1 MTQSTNQ
8 TPVLSD
14 WERLPA
20 LSAQVGQLLKQRQQ
34 TICAAE
40 SCTGGLLLSS
50 LTDVSGSSAYV
61 LGGIVSYSNAVKE
74 QLLGVQSTTLLSYG
88 AVSEQTA
95 REMAL
100 GVRQL
105 LGGNYALSVT
115 GIAGPGGGTTT
126 KPVGLVYIGL
136 AFESDVIVRRYVW
149 PEDRIGNKQL
159 SVLAAL
165 HLLIATLSPP
175 PA

>member
-14 WERLPA
+14 WDRLPA
-20 LSAQVGQLLKQRQQ
+20 LSAQVGQLLTQHGQ

-61 LGGIVSYSNAVKE
+61 LGGIVSYSNVVKE
-74 QLLGVQSTTLLSYG
+74 QLLGVQPATLMSYG

-95 REMAL
+95 HEMAQ
-100 GVRQL
+100 GARHL
-105 LGGNYALSVT
+105 LNADYALSVT
-115 GIAGPGGGTTT
+115 GIAGPGGGTPT

-136 AFESDVIVRRYVW
+136 AFESGVIVKRYVW

-165 HLLIATLSPP
+165 HLLMTKLAPP